1 MLNTDDVKRRLGGA
15 FTQEQVDVLTGLL
28 SELHGGLATS
38 VDMEDLKDV
47 VKALAVAQA
56 RAEERLEGVESR
68 MDRVEAALDRLE
80 AAQARA
86 EKRLEALEDRMD
98 RVEAALDRLE
108 AAQARAEK
116 RLEALEKRMEG
127 VEDRMDRVEAALDR
141 LEAAQARAEKRL
153 EALEDRMDRV
163 EDRMDRVEATLDRL
177 AAAQAR
183 TEEAL
188 EKLTEAHDETR
199 KQLGGLS
206 HTVGYILENE
216 AYRALPALLKAEHG
230 IEVEDRLIRTYLTTD
245 RGYPVEVNIFGRG
258 RRNGREVVVLG
269 ESKSQLSAKNID
281 HFIQGRLTRLE
292 PLFEEVFAVLVTHMI
307 SSPDVAAYAQER
319 GIALYYSY
327 QF

>member
-15 FTQEQVDVLTGLL
+15 FTRDQAAILTSLL
-28 SELHGGLATS
+28 SELHVGLATS
-38 VDMEDLKDV
+38 VDMEDLKDA

-56 RAEERLEGVESR
+56 RSAERLEGVEN
-68 MDRVEAALDRLE
+68 
-80 AAQARA
+80 
-86 EKRLEALEDRMD
+86 
-98 RVEAALDRLE
+98 
-108 AAQARAEK
+108 
-116 RLEALEKRMEG
+116 
-127 VEDRMDRVEAALDR
+127 
-141 LEAAQARAEKRL
+141 
-153 EALEDRMDRV
+153 
-163 EDRMDRVEATLDRL
+163 RMDRVEATLDRL
-177 AAAQAR
+177 ATAQARSEKRLEGLEHRMDRVEAAIERLEAAQARSEKRLEGLEHRMDRVEAAIERLEAAQTRSEKRLEGLEHRMDRVEATLDRLATAQAR

-188 EKLTEAHDETR
+188 KKLTEAHDETR

-216 AYRALPALLKAEHG
+216 AYRALPALLKADHG
-230 IEVEDRLIRTYLTTD
+230 IELEDRLIRTYLTTD

-292 PLFEEVFAVLVTHMI
+292 PLFEDVFAILVTHMI

-319 GIALYYSY
+319 SIALYYSY

>member
-15 FTQEQVDVLTGLL
+15 FTQEQADILTGVL
-28 SELHGGLATS
+28 SELHVGLATS
-38 VDMEDLKDV
+38 VDMQDLKDA

-56 RAEERLEGVESR
+56 RSEERLEGVET
-68 MDRVEAALDRLE
+68 
-80 AAQARA
+80 
-86 EKRLEALEDRMD
+86 
-98 RVEAALDRLE
+98 
-108 AAQARAEK
+108 
-116 RLEALEKRMEG
+116 
-127 VEDRMDRVEAALDR
+127 
-141 LEAAQARAEKRL
+141 
-153 EALEDRMDRV
+153 
-163 EDRMDRVEATLDRL
+163 RMDRVEATLDRL

-183 TEEAL
+183 SEERLEGVETRMDRVEATLDRLAAAQARSEERLDRVEATLDRLAAAQERTEEAL
-188 EKLTEAHDETR
+188 RKLTKAHDETR

-216 AYRALPALLKAEHG
+216 AYRALPTLLAADHG

-258 RRNGREVVVLG
+258 RRNGREVVVIG

-292 PLFEEVFAVLVTHMI
+292 PLFEDVFPVLVTHMI
-307 SSPDVAAYAQER
+307 SSPDVADYAQER

>member
-15 FTQEQVDVLTGLL
+15 FTQEQAGILTSLL
-28 SELHGGLATS
+28 SELHVGLATS

-56 RAEERLEGVESR
+56 RSEERLEGVESR

-80 AAQARA
+80 AAQARS
-86 EKRLEALEDRMD
+86 
-98 RVEAALDRLE
+98 
-108 AAQARAEK
+108 EK

-127 VEDRMDRVEAALDR
+127 VES
-141 LEAAQARAEKRL
+141 
-153 EALEDRMDRV
+153 
-163 EDRMDRVEATLDRL
+163 RMDRVEATLERL

-216 AYRALPALLKAEHG
+216 AYRALPALLKADHG

-258 RRNGREVVVLG
+258 RKNGREVVILG
-269 ESKSQLSAKNID
+269 ESKSQLSAKHID

-292 PLFEEVFAVLVTHMI
+292 PLFEDVFAVLVTHMI
-307 SSPDVAAYAQER
+307 SSPAVADYAQER

>member
-15 FTQEQVDVLTGLL
+15 FTQAQADVLTGLL
-28 SELHGGLATS
+28 SELHVGLATS
-38 VDMEDLKDV
+38 VDMEDLKDA

-56 RAEERLEGVESR
+56 RAEERLEGVENR
-68 MDRVEAALDRLE
+68 MDRVEAALERLE
-80 AAQARA
+80 AAQARS
-86 EKRLEALEDRMD
+86 EKRLEGLEN
-98 RVEAALDRLE
+98 
-108 AAQARAEK
+108 
-116 RLEALEKRMEG
+116 
-127 VEDRMDRVEAALDR
+127 
-141 LEAAQARAEKRL
+141 
-153 EALEDRMDRV
+153 
-163 EDRMDRVEATLDRL
+163 RMDRVEATLDRL
-177 AAAQAR
+177 AVAQAG

-188 EKLTEAHDETR
+188 KKLTEAHDETR

-258 RRNGREVVVLG
+258 RRDGCAVVVIG

-292 PLFEEVFAVLVTHMI
+292 PLFEDVFAVLVTHMI

>member
-15 FTQEQVDVLTGLL
+15 FTQEQADILTGVL
-28 SELHGGLATS
+28 SELHVGLATS
-38 VDMEDLKDV
+38 VDMQDLKDA

-56 RAEERLEGVESR
+56 RSEERLEGVETR
-68 MDRVEAALDRLE
+68 MDRVEAALERLE
-80 AAQARA
+80 AAQARS
-86 EKRLEALEDRMD
+86 EERLEGVETRMD
-98 RVEAALDRLE
+98 RVEATLDRL
-108 AAQARAEK
+108 AGAQARSEE
-116 RLEALEKRMEG
+116 RL
-127 VEDRMDRVEAALDR
+127 
-141 LEAAQARAEKRL
+141 
-153 EALEDRMDRV
+153 
-163 EDRMDRVEATLDRL
+163 DRVEATLDRL
-177 AAAQAR
+177 AAAQER

-188 EKLTEAHDETR
+188 KKLTEAHDETR

-206 HTVGYILENE
+206 HTVGYVLENE
-216 AYRALPALLKAEHG
+216 AYRALPTLLAADHG

-258 RRNGREVVVLG
+258 RRNGREVVVIG

-292 PLFEEVFAVLVTHMI
+292 PLFEDVFPILVTHMI

>member
-1 MLNTDDVKRRLGGA
+1 MLNTDDVKRKLGGA
-15 FTQEQVDVLTGLL
+15 FTQEQADILTGVL
-28 SELHGGLATS
+28 SEFHVGLATS
-38 VDMEDLKDV
+38 VDMQDLKDV

-56 RAEERLEGVESR
+56 RAEERLEGVETR
-68 MDRVEAALDRLE
+68 MDRVEAAIDRLE

-86 EKRLEALEDRMD
+86 EERL
-98 RVEAALDRLE
+98 
-108 AAQARAEK
+108 
-116 RLEALEKRMEG
+116 EG
-127 VEDRMDRVEAALDR
+127 VET
-141 LEAAQARAEKRL
+141 
-153 EALEDRMDRV
+153 
-163 EDRMDRVEATLDRL
+163 RMDRVEATLDRL
-177 AAAQAR
+177 AAAQAG

-188 EKLTEAHDETR
+188 KRLAEAHDETR

-216 AYRALPALLKAEHG
+216 AYRALPALLAADHG
-230 IEVEDRLIRTYLTTD
+230 LEVEDRLIRTYLTTD

-258 RRNGREVVVLG
+258 RRNGREVVVIG

-292 PLFEEVFAVLVTHMI
+292 PLFEDVFPVLVTHMI

>member
-15 FTQEQVDVLTGLL
+15 FTQEQAGILTSLL
-28 SELHGGLATS
+28 SELHVGLATS

-68 MDRVEAALDRLE
+68 MEGVESRMDRVEAALERLE
-80 AAQARA
+80 AAQARS
-86 EKRLEALEDRMD
+86 EKRLEALEKRMEGVESRMD

-108 AAQARAEK
+108 AAQARSEK
-116 RLEALEKRMEG
+116 RL
-127 VEDRMDRVEAALDR
+127 
-141 LEAAQARAEKRL
+141 
-153 EALEDRMDRV
+153 
-163 EDRMDRVEATLDRL
+163 DRVEATLERLAAAQARSEERLDRVEATLERL

-216 AYRALPALLKAEHG
+216 AYRALPALLKADHG

-258 RRNGREVVVLG
+258 RKNGREVVILG
-269 ESKSQLSAKNID
+269 ESKSQLSAKHID

-292 PLFEEVFAVLVTHMI
+292 PLFEDVFAVLVTHMI
-307 SSPDVAAYAQER
+307 SSPAVADYAQER

>member
-15 FTQEQVDVLTGLL
+15 FTQEQADILIGVL
-28 SELHGGLATS
+28 SELHVGLATS
-38 VDMEDLKDV
+38 VDMQDLKDA

-56 RAEERLEGVESR
+56 RSEERLEGVETR

-80 AAQARA
+80 AAQARS
-86 EKRLEALEDRMD
+86 EERLEGVETRMD
-98 RVEAALDRLE
+98 RVEAALDRLA
-108 AAQARAEK
+108 AAQARSEE
-116 RLEALEKRMEG
+116 RL
-127 VEDRMDRVEAALDR
+127 
-141 LEAAQARAEKRL
+141 
-153 EALEDRMDRV
+153 
-163 EDRMDRVEATLDRL
+163 DRVEATLDRL
-177 AAAQAR
+177 ATAQAG

-188 EKLTEAHDETR
+188 KKLTEAHDETR

-206 HTVGYILENE
+206 HTVGYVLENE
-216 AYRALPALLKAEHG
+216 AYRALPTLLAADHG

-258 RRNGREVVVLG
+258 RRNGREVVVIG

-292 PLFEEVFAVLVTHMI
+292 PLFEDVFPILVTHMI

>member
-1 MLNTDDVKRRLGGA
+1 MLNTDDVKRKLGGA
-15 FTQEQVDVLTGLL
+15 FTQEQADILTGVL
-28 SELHGGLATS
+28 SEFHVGLATS
-38 VDMEDLKDV
+38 VDMQDLKDV

-56 RAEERLEGVESR
+56 RAEERLEGVET
-68 MDRVEAALDRLE
+68 
-80 AAQARA
+80 
-86 EKRLEALEDRMD
+86 
-98 RVEAALDRLE
+98 
-108 AAQARAEK
+108 
-116 RLEALEKRMEG
+116 
-127 VEDRMDRVEAALDR
+127 
-141 LEAAQARAEKRL
+141 
-153 EALEDRMDRV
+153 
-163 EDRMDRVEATLDRL
+163 RMDRVEATLDRL
-177 AAAQAR
+177 AAAQAG

-188 EKLTEAHDETR
+188 KRLAEAHDETR

-216 AYRALPALLKAEHG
+216 AYRALPALLAADHG
-230 IEVEDRLIRTYLTTD
+230 LEVEDRLIRTYLTTD

-258 RRNGREVVVLG
+258 RRNGREVVVIG

-292 PLFEEVFAVLVTHMI
+292 PLFEDVFPVLVTHMI

>member
-1 MLNTDDVKRRLGGA
+1 MLNSDDVKRRLGGA
-15 FTQEQVDVLTGLL
+15 FTQEQADILTGVL
-28 SELHGGLATS
+28 SELHVGLATS
-38 VDMEDLKDV
+38 VDMQDLKDV

-56 RAEERLEGVESR
+56 RSEERLEGVETR
-68 MDRVEAALDRLE
+68 MDRVEAALERLE
-80 AAQARA
+80 AAQARS
-86 EKRLEALEDRMD
+86 EERLD
-98 RVEAALDRLE
+98 RVEATLDRL
-108 AAQARAEK
+108 AGAQARSEE
-116 RLEALEKRMEG
+116 RL
-127 VEDRMDRVEAALDR
+127 
-141 LEAAQARAEKRL
+141 
-153 EALEDRMDRV
+153 
-163 EDRMDRVEATLDRL
+163 DRVEATLDRL
-177 AAAQAR
+177 AAAQER

-188 EKLTEAHDETR
+188 KKLTEAHDETR

-206 HTVGYILENE
+206 HTVGYVLENE
-216 AYRALPALLKAEHG
+216 AYRALPTLLAADHG

-258 RRNGREVVVLG
+258 RRNGREVVVIG

-292 PLFEEVFAVLVTHMI
+292 PLFEDVFPILVTHMI

>member
-1 MLNTDDVKRRLGGA
+1 MLNSDDVKRRLGGA
-15 FTQEQVDVLTGLL
+15 FTQEQADILTGVL
-28 SELHGGLATS
+28 SELHVGLATS
-38 VDMEDLKDV
+38 VDMQDLKDV

-56 RAEERLEGVESR
+56 RSEERLEGVETR

-80 AAQARA
+80 AAQARS
-86 EKRLEALEDRMD
+86 EERLEGVETRMD
-98 RVEAALDRLE
+98 RVEAALDRLA
-108 AAQARAEK
+108 AAQARSEE
-116 RLEALEKRMEG
+116 RL
-127 VEDRMDRVEAALDR
+127 
-141 LEAAQARAEKRL
+141 
-153 EALEDRMDRV
+153 
-163 EDRMDRVEATLDRL
+163 DRVEATLDRL
-177 AAAQAR
+177 ATAQAG

-188 EKLTEAHDETR
+188 KKLTEAHDETR

-206 HTVGYILENE
+206 HTVGYVLENE
-216 AYRALPALLKAEHG
+216 AYRALPTLLAADHG

-258 RRNGREVVVLG
+258 RRNGREVVVIG

-292 PLFEEVFAVLVTHMI
+292 PLFEDVFPILVTHMI
-307 SSPDVAAYAQER
+307 SSPDVAAYAQDR

>member
-86 EKRLEALEDRMD
+86 EKRLEALESRMD

-116 RLEALEKRMEG
+116 RLEALESRMEG

-153 EALEDRMDRV
+153 EAL

-258 RRNGREVVVLG
+258 RRNGREVVILG
-269 ESKSQLSAKNID
+269 ESKSQLSAKHID

>member
-15 FTQEQVDVLTGLL
+15 FTRDQAAILTSLL
-28 SELHGGLATS
+28 SELHVGLATS
-38 VDMEDLKDV
+38 VDMEDLKDA

-56 RAEERLEGVESR
+56 RSEERLEGVEN
-68 MDRVEAALDRLE
+68 
-80 AAQARA
+80 
-86 EKRLEALEDRMD
+86 
-98 RVEAALDRLE
+98 
-108 AAQARAEK
+108 
-116 RLEALEKRMEG
+116 
-127 VEDRMDRVEAALDR
+127 
-141 LEAAQARAEKRL
+141 
-153 EALEDRMDRV
+153 
-163 EDRMDRVEATLDRL
+163 RMDRVEATLDRL
-177 AAAQAR
+177 ATAQARSEERLEGLEHRMDRVEAAIERLEAAQARSEKRLEGLEHRMDRVEATLDRLATAQAR

-188 EKLTEAHDETR
+188 KKLTEAHDETR

-216 AYRALPALLKAEHG
+216 AYRALPALLKADHG
-230 IEVEDRLIRTYLTTD
+230 IELEDRLIRTYLTTD

-292 PLFEEVFAVLVTHMI
+292 PLFEDVFAILVTHMI

-319 GIALYYSY
+319 SIALYYSY

>member
-1 MLNTDDVKRRLGGA
+1 MDRVEATLDR
-15 FTQEQVDVLTGLL
+15 
-28 SELHGGLATS
+28 LAT
-38 VDMEDLKDV
+38 
-47 VKALAVAQA
+47 AQA
-56 RAEERLEGVESR
+56 RAEERLEG
-68 MDRVEAALDRLE
+68 LE
-80 AAQARA
+80 N
-86 EKRLEALEDRMD
+86 
-98 RVEAALDRLE
+98 
-108 AAQARAEK
+108 
-116 RLEALEKRMEG
+116 
-127 VEDRMDRVEAALDR
+127 
-141 LEAAQARAEKRL
+141 
-153 EALEDRMDRV
+153 
-163 EDRMDRVEATLDRL
+163 RMDRVEATLDRL
-177 AAAQAR
+177 ATAQAG

-188 EKLTEAHDETR
+188 KKLTEAHDETR

-216 AYRALPALLKAEHG
+216 AYRALPALLKTDHG

-258 RRNGREVVVLG
+258 RRDGREVVVIG

-292 PLFEEVFAVLVTHMI
+292 PLFEDVFAVLVTHMI

>member
-15 FTQEQVDVLTGLL
+15 FTQAQADVLTGLL
-28 SELHGGLATS
+28 SELHVGLATS
-38 VDMEDLKDV
+38 VDMEDLKDA

-56 RAEERLEGVESR
+56 RAEERLEGVEN
-68 MDRVEAALDRLE
+68 
-80 AAQARA
+80 
-86 EKRLEALEDRMD
+86 
-98 RVEAALDRLE
+98 
-108 AAQARAEK
+108 
-116 RLEALEKRMEG
+116 
-127 VEDRMDRVEAALDR
+127 
-141 LEAAQARAEKRL
+141 
-153 EALEDRMDRV
+153 
-163 EDRMDRVEATLDRL
+163 RMDRVEATLDRL
-177 AAAQAR
+177 AAAQAG

-188 EKLTEAHDETR
+188 KKLTEAHDETR

-216 AYRALPALLKAEHG
+216 AYRALPALLKTDHG

-258 RRNGREVVVLG
+258 RRDGCEVVVIG

-292 PLFEEVFAVLVTHMI
+292 PLFEDVFAVLVTHMI
-307 SSPDVAAYAQER
+307 SSPDVATYAQER

>member
-15 FTQEQVDVLTGLL
+15 FTQAQANVLTGLL
-28 SELHGGLATS
+28 SELHVGLATS
-38 VDMEDLKDV
+38 VDMEDLKDA

-56 RAEERLEGVESR
+56 RAEERLEGVENR
-68 MDRVEAALDRLE
+68 MDRVEAAIERLE
-80 AAQARA
+80 AAQARS
-86 EKRLEALEDRMD
+86 EKRLEGLEN
-98 RVEAALDRLE
+98 
-108 AAQARAEK
+108 
-116 RLEALEKRMEG
+116 
-127 VEDRMDRVEAALDR
+127 
-141 LEAAQARAEKRL
+141 
-153 EALEDRMDRV
+153 
-163 EDRMDRVEATLDRL
+163 RMDRVEATLDRL

-183 TEEAL
+183 AEERLEGLENRMDRVEATLDRLAAAQAGTEEAL
-188 EKLTEAHDETR
+188 KKLTEAHDETR

-216 AYRALPALLKAEHG
+216 AYRALPALLKADHG

-258 RRNGREVVVLG
+258 RRDGREVVVIG

-292 PLFEEVFAVLVTHMI
+292 PLFEDVFAVLVTHMI
-307 SSPDVAAYAQER
+307 SSPDVATYAQER

>member
-1 MLNTDDVKRRLGGA
+1 MDRVEAALDRLEA
-15 FTQEQVDVLTGLL
+15 
-28 SELHGGLATS
+28 
-38 VDMEDLKDV
+38 
-47 VKALAVAQA
+47 AQA
-56 RAEERLEGVESR
+56 RSEKRLEALENRMEGVESR

-80 AAQARA
+80 AAQARS
-86 EKRLEALEDRMD
+86 
-98 RVEAALDRLE
+98 
-108 AAQARAEK
+108 EK

-153 EALEDRMDRV
+153 EALEDRMEGV
-163 EDRMDRVEATLDRL
+163 ESRMDRVEATLDRL
-177 AAAQAR
+177 AAAQVR

-216 AYRALPALLKAEHG
+216 SYRALPALLKAEHG
-230 IEVEDRLIRTYLTTD
+230 IEIEDRLIRTYLTTD

-258 RRNGREVVVLG
+258 RRNGREVVILG
-269 ESKSQLSAKNID
+269 ESKSQLSAKHIN

-292 PLFEEVFAVLVTHMI
+292 PLFEDVFAVLVTHMI

>member
-15 FTQEQVDVLTGLL
+15 FTQEQAGILTSLL
-28 SELHGGLATS
+28 SELHVGLATS

-68 MDRVEAALDRLE
+68 MEGVES
-80 AAQARA
+80 
-86 EKRLEALEDRMD
+86 RMD
-98 RVEAALDRLE
+98 RVEAALERLE
-108 AAQARAEK
+108 AAQARSEK
-116 RLEALEKRMEG
+116 RL
-127 VEDRMDRVEAALDR
+127 
-141 LEAAQARAEKRL
+141 
-153 EALEDRMDRV
+153 
-163 EDRMDRVEATLDRL
+163 DRVEATLERLAAAQARSEERLDRVEATLERL

-216 AYRALPALLKAEHG
+216 AYRALPALLKADHG

-258 RRNGREVVVLG
+258 RKNGREVVILG
-269 ESKSQLSAKNID
+269 ESKSQLSAKHID

-292 PLFEEVFAVLVTHMI
+292 PLFEDVFAVLVTHMI
-307 SSPDVAAYAQER
+307 SSPAVADYAQER

>member
-15 FTQEQVDVLTGLL
+15 FTQEQADMLTGVL
-28 SELHGGLATS
+28 SELHVGLATS
-38 VDMEDLKDV
+38 VDMQDLKDA
-47 VKALAVAQA
+47 VKALAAAQV
-56 RAEERLEGVESR
+56 RSEERLEGVE
-68 MDRVEAALDRLE
+68 V
-80 AAQARA
+80 
-86 EKRLEALEDRMD
+86 
-98 RVEAALDRLE
+98 
-108 AAQARAEK
+108 
-116 RLEALEKRMEG
+116 
-127 VEDRMDRVEAALDR
+127 
-141 LEAAQARAEKRL
+141 
-153 EALEDRMDRV
+153 
-163 EDRMDRVEATLDRL
+163 RMDRVEATLDRLATAQARSEERLDRVEAALDRL

-188 EKLTEAHDETR
+188 KKLTEAHDETR

-216 AYRALPALLKAEHG
+216 AYRALPALLAADHG

-245 RGYPVEVNIFGRG
+245 RGYPIEVNIFGKG
-258 RRNGREVVVLG
+258 RRNGREVVVIG
-269 ESKSQLSAKNID
+269 ESKSQLSTKNID

-292 PLFEEVFAVLVTHMI
+292 PLFEDVFPVLVTHMI

>member
-15 FTQEQVDVLTGLL
+15 FTRDQAAILTSLL
-28 SELHGGLATS
+28 SELHVGLATS
-38 VDMEDLKDV
+38 VDMEDLKDA

-56 RAEERLEGVESR
+56 RSEERLEGVEN
-68 MDRVEAALDRLE
+68 
-80 AAQARA
+80 
-86 EKRLEALEDRMD
+86 
-98 RVEAALDRLE
+98 
-108 AAQARAEK
+108 
-116 RLEALEKRMEG
+116 
-127 VEDRMDRVEAALDR
+127 
-141 LEAAQARAEKRL
+141 
-153 EALEDRMDRV
+153 
-163 EDRMDRVEATLDRL
+163 RMDRVEATLDRL
-177 AAAQAR
+177 ATAQARSEKRLEGLEHRMDRVEAAIERLEAAQARSEKRLEGLEHRMDRVEAAIERLEAAQARSEKRLEGLEHRMDRVEATLDRLATAQAR

-188 EKLTEAHDETR
+188 KKLTEAHDETR

-216 AYRALPALLKAEHG
+216 AYRALPALLKADHG
-230 IEVEDRLIRTYLTTD
+230 IELEDRLIRTYLTTD

-292 PLFEEVFAVLVTHMI
+292 PLFEDVFAILVTHMI

-319 GIALYYSY
+319 SIALYYSY

>member
-15 FTQEQVDVLTGLL
+15 FTQEQTDILTGVL
-28 SELHGGLATS
+28 SELHVGLATS
-38 VDMEDLKDV
+38 VDMQDLKDA

-56 RAEERLEGVESR
+56 RSEERLEGVET
-68 MDRVEAALDRLE
+68 
-80 AAQARA
+80 
-86 EKRLEALEDRMD
+86 
-98 RVEAALDRLE
+98 
-108 AAQARAEK
+108 
-116 RLEALEKRMEG
+116 
-127 VEDRMDRVEAALDR
+127 
-141 LEAAQARAEKRL
+141 
-153 EALEDRMDRV
+153 
-163 EDRMDRVEATLDRL
+163 RMDRVEATLDRL

-183 TEEAL
+183 SEERLEGVETRMDRVEATLDRLAAAQARSEERLDRVEATLDRLAAAQARSEERLDRVEATLDRLAAAQERTEEAL
-188 EKLTEAHDETR
+188 RKLTKAHDETR

-216 AYRALPALLKAEHG
+216 AYRALPTLLAADHG

-258 RRNGREVVVLG
+258 RRNGREVVVIG

-292 PLFEEVFAVLVTHMI
+292 PLFEDVFPVLVTHMI
-307 SSPDVAAYAQER
+307 SSPDVADYAQER

>member
-1 MLNTDDVKRRLGGA
+1 MLNTDDVKRRLGGV
-15 FTQEQVDVLTGLL
+15 FTQEQADILTGVL
-28 SELHGGLATS
+28 SELHVGLATS
-38 VDMEDLKDV
+38 VDMQDLKDA

-56 RAEERLEGVESR
+56 RSEERLEGVETR
-68 MDRVEAALDRLE
+68 MDRVEAALERLE
-80 AAQARA
+80 AAQARS
-86 EKRLEALEDRMD
+86 EERLEGVETRMD
-98 RVEAALDRLE
+98 RVEATLDRL
-108 AAQARAEK
+108 AGAQARSEE
-116 RLEALEKRMEG
+116 RL
-127 VEDRMDRVEAALDR
+127 
-141 LEAAQARAEKRL
+141 
-153 EALEDRMDRV
+153 
-163 EDRMDRVEATLDRL
+163 DRVEATLDRL
-177 AAAQAR
+177 AAAQER

-188 EKLTEAHDETR
+188 KKLTEAHDETR

-206 HTVGYILENE
+206 HTVGYVLENE
-216 AYRALPALLKAEHG
+216 AYRALPTLLAADHG

-258 RRNGREVVVLG
+258 RRNGREVVVIG

-292 PLFEEVFAVLVTHMI
+292 PLFEDVFPILVTHMI

>member
-1 MLNTDDVKRRLGGA
+1 MLNTDDVKRKLGGA
-15 FTQEQVDVLTGLL
+15 FTQEQADILTGVL
-28 SELHGGLATS
+28 SEFHVGLATS
-38 VDMEDLKDV
+38 VDMQDLKDV

-56 RAEERLEGVESR
+56 RAEERLEGVETR
-68 MDRVEAALDRLE
+68 MDRVEAAIDRLE

-86 EKRLEALEDRMD
+86 EERL
-98 RVEAALDRLE
+98 
-108 AAQARAEK
+108 
-116 RLEALEKRMEG
+116 EG
-127 VEDRMDRVEAALDR
+127 VET
-141 LEAAQARAEKRL
+141 
-153 EALEDRMDRV
+153 
-163 EDRMDRVEATLDRL
+163 RMDRVEATLDRL
-177 AAAQAR
+177 AAAQAG

-188 EKLTEAHDETR
+188 KKLAEAHDETR

-216 AYRALPALLKAEHG
+216 AYRALPALLAADHG
-230 IEVEDRLIRTYLTTD
+230 LEVEDRLIRTYLTTD

-258 RRNGREVVVLG
+258 RRNGREVVVIG

-292 PLFEEVFAVLVTHMI
+292 PLFEDVFPVLVTHMI

>member
-1 MLNTDDVKRRLGGA
+1 MDRVEAALDRLEA
-15 FTQEQVDVLTGLL
+15 
-28 SELHGGLATS
+28 
-38 VDMEDLKDV
+38 
-47 VKALAVAQA
+47 AQA
-56 RAEERLEGVESR
+56 RSEKRLEALESR

-80 AAQARA
+80 AAQARS
-86 EKRLEALEDRMD
+86 EKRL
-98 RVEAALDRLE
+98 
-108 AAQARAEK
+108 
-116 RLEALEKRMEG
+116 
-127 VEDRMDRVEAALDR
+127 
-141 LEAAQARAEKRL
+141 
-153 EALEDRMDRV
+153 
-163 EDRMDRVEATLDRL
+163 DRVEATLERLAAAQARSEERLDRVEATLERL

-216 AYRALPALLKAEHG
+216 AYRALPALLKADHG

-258 RRNGREVVVLG
+258 RKNGREVVILG
-269 ESKSQLSAKNID
+269 ESKSQLSAKHID

-292 PLFEEVFAVLVTHMI
+292 PLFEDVFAVLVTHMI
-307 SSPDVAAYAQER
+307 SSPAVADYAQER

>member
-1 MLNTDDVKRRLGGA
+1 M
-15 FTQEQVDVLTGLL
+15 
-28 SELHGGLATS
+28 
-38 VDMEDLKDV
+38 
-47 VKALAVAQA
+47 
-56 RAEERLEGVESR
+56 
-68 MDRVEAALDRLE
+68 EAALDRLE
-80 AAQARA
+80 AAQARS
-86 EKRLEALEDRMD
+86 
-98 RVEAALDRLE
+98 
-108 AAQARAEK
+108 EK

-141 LEAAQARAEKRL
+141 LEAAQARSEKRL
-153 EALEDRMDRV
+153 EALEDRMEGV
-163 EDRMDRVEATLDRL
+163 ESRMEGVESRMDRVEATLDRL
-177 AAAQAR
+177 AAAQVR

-258 RRNGREVVVLG
+258 RRNGREVVILG
-269 ESKSQLSAKNID
+269 ESKSQLSAKHIN

-292 PLFEEVFAVLVTHMI
+292 PLFEDVFAVLVTHMI